1 MRRKIILTFAVIVST
16 SISLGC
22 SAQSEVSPGDKGMLI
37 GAGSGALLGTVVA
50 GPVGAAVGGAG
61 GIIAG
66 KAIGTRAGEDK
77 QASN

>member
-1 MRRKIILTFAVIVST
+1 MRTKILLTFAIITAT

-22 SAQSEVSPGDKGMLI
+22 SAKSEVDPGDRGMLI
-37 GAGSGALLGTVVA
+37 GAGSGALIGTVVA

-66 KAIGTRAGEDK
+66 KAIGTRVGETE
-77 QASN
+77 